1 MLQKECEAIVEK
13 TAQENIFLP
22 PFFLHICGARLPP
35 SIKPNAVACQ
45 LFKGKVIMDQL
56 TQKFQDLT
64 VLLASALVLSACGG
78 GDTQSASSTAASA
91 ATSVQ
96 ATATVKA
103 EQSKAVTTTQEVPVA
118 IADATG
124 TILTTSTTGTID
136 HTNLFFTALGN
147 GRSCSSCH
155 QEAQAWSV
163 TPAQIQ
169 ARFKASNG
177 ADPIFQ
183 LVDGANSPNATVT
196 TLAQKQAA
204 YSMLLT
210 KGVIRVGLPI
220 PSGAQFEL
228 TQVSDPYGFASAAE
242 LSLFRRP
249 LPTTNLKFENTVM
262 WDGREVFSSTNT
274 ANCIAN
280 VSPAEC
286 FTSTNFDLL
295 DQANSA
301 VKGHAQLATGI
312 TAAQQQAV
320 VAFESALYTAQASDN
335 AAGSLSAA
343 GVTGGPKN
351 LSGATSYF
359 GINDFIAGDYQTK
372 ARFNPNVMTMFGAW
386 INNAP
391 PPPAPGTRGAPP
403 PAGITATAQAQASI
417 ARGEQIFN
425 TRPMTITGVNGLN
438 DVLNQPAFRGS
449 CSTCHDTPAAGTQSV
464 PRLMNT
470 GVAAVVLRTPDMPL
484 YTLRNIASGAT
495 VQTTDPGRA
504 LITGEWSDIGKFKVP
519 NLRGMAARAPY
530 FHNGSQP
537 NLAGV
542 VQFYNHRFQMGLS
555 PQEATDLT
563 NFLQSL

>member
-1 MLQKECEAIVEK
+1 
-13 TAQENIFLP
+13 
-22 PFFLHICGARLPP
+22 
-35 SIKPNAVACQ
+35 
-45 LFKGKVIMDQL
+45 MDQL
-56 TQKFQDLT
+56 KQKFQDLT
-64 VLLASALVLSACGG
+64 VLLASALALSACGG
-78 GDTQSASSTAASA
+78 GGDAQSATSTSA
-91 ATSVQ
+91 AT
-96 ATATVKA
+96 ATAKV
-103 EQSKAVTTTQEVPVA
+103 EQSKAATTVATTTQEVPVA
-118 IADATG
+118 LADATG

-147 GRSCSSCH
+147 GRACSSCH
-155 QEAQAWSV
+155 QESQAWSV

-169 ARFKASNG
+169 ARFTASKG

-210 KGVIRVGLPI
+210 KGVIRIGLPI

-228 TQVSDPYGFASAAE
+228 TQVNDPYGFASAAE

-249 LPTTNLKFENTVM
+249 LPTTNLKFESTVM

-274 ANCIAN
+274 TNCIAN
-280 VSPAEC
+280 ANPAEC

-301 VKGHAQLATGI
+301 VKGHAQLASGI

-320 VAFESALYTAQASDN
+320 VAFESGLYTAQASDN
-335 AAGSLSAA
+335 AAGSLNA
-343 GVTGGPKN
+343 GGATGGPQS
-351 LSGATSYF
+351 LPAVASYF

-391 PPPAPGTRGAPP
+391 PPPAPPAPGTRGAPP
-403 PAGITATAQAQASI
+403 PVAVTATAQAQASI

-425 TRPMTITGVNGLN
+425 TRPIAITGVNGLN
-438 DVLNQPAFRGS
+438 DVLNQPNFRGS

-470 GVAAVVLRTPDMPL
+470 GVAAAVLRTPDMPL
-484 YTLRNIASGAT
+484 YTLKNIATGAT

-504 LITGEWSDIGKFKVP
+504 LITGEWSDVSKFKVP

-555 PQEATDLT
+555 QQEATDLT

>member
-1 MLQKECEAIVEK
+1 ME
-13 TAQENIFLP
+13 
-22 PFFLHICGARLPP
+22 
-35 SIKPNAVACQ
+35 
-45 LFKGKVIMDQL
+45 QL

-64 VLLASALVLSACGG
+64 VLLASALALSACGG
-78 GDTQSASSTAASA
+78 GGDAQSSTSSGAASA
-91 ATSVQ
+91 ATAVQ
-96 ATATVKA
+96 AVATVKA
-103 EQSKAVTTTQEVPVA
+103 EQSKAAVTTQEVPVA

-124 TILTTSTTGTID
+124 TILTTSTTGSID

-147 GRSCSSCH
+147 GRSCASCH
-155 QEAQAWSV
+155 QESQAWSV

-169 ARFKASNG
+169 ARFTASSG
-177 ADPIFQ
+177 TDPIFK
-183 LVDGANSPNATVT
+183 LVDGANSPNAAVS

-210 KGVIRVGLPI
+210 KGVIRIGLPI
-220 PSGAQFEL
+220 PSGAQFTL
-228 TQVSDPYGFASAAE
+228 TQVNDPYGFASAAE

-262 WDGREVFSSTNT
+262 WDGREVFSSTNNT
-274 ANCIAN
+274 NCIVNAN
-280 VSPAEC
+280 PAQC

-301 VKGHAQLATGI
+301 VKGHAQLASGI
-312 TAAQQQAV
+312 TAAQQQAI
-320 VAFESALYTAQASDN
+320 VAFESSLYTAQVSDN
-335 AAGSLSAA
+335 AAGSLSATGA
-343 GVTGGPKN
+343 TGGPQA
-351 LSGATSYF
+351 LPAVASYF
-359 GINDFIAGDYQTK
+359 GINDFVAGDYQTK
-372 ARFNPNVMTMFGAW
+372 VRFNPNVMTMFGAW

-391 PPPAPGTRGAPP
+391 PPPAPPAPGTRGAPP
-403 PAGITATAQAQASI
+403 PAGVSATAQAQASI

-425 TRPMTITGVNGLN
+425 TRPIAITGVNGLN
-438 DVLNQPAFRGS
+438 DVLNQPNFRGS
-449 CSTCHDTPAAGTQSV
+449 CSTCHDAPSAGTQSV
-464 PRLMNT
+464 PRLMDT

-484 YTLRNIASGAT
+484 YTLKNIATGAT

-504 LITGEWSDIGKFKVP
+504 LVTGEWNDISKFKVP
-519 NLRGMAARAPY
+519 NLRGLAARAPY

-555 PQEATDLT
+555 QQEATDLT

>member
-1 MLQKECEAIVEK
+1 
-13 TAQENIFLP
+13 
-22 PFFLHICGARLPP
+22 
-35 SIKPNAVACQ
+35 
-45 LFKGKVIMDQL
+45 MDQL
-56 TQKFQDLT
+56 KQKFQDLT
-64 VLLASALVLSACGG
+64 VLLASALALSACGG
-78 GDTQSASSTAASA
+78 GGDSGNTQSTSSSSTGST

-96 ATATVKA
+96 ATATAKV
-103 EQSKAVTTTQEVPVA
+103 EQSKAATTPPTQEVPVA

-147 GRSCSSCH
+147 GRSCASCH
-155 QEAQAWSV
+155 QESQAWSV

-169 ARFKASNG
+169 ARFTSSNG

-204 YSMLLT
+204 YSMLLN

-228 TQVSDPYGFASAAE
+228 TQVNDPYGFASAAE

-274 ANCIAN
+274 TNCIAN
-280 VSPAEC
+280 ASPAEC

-335 AAGSLSAA
+335 AAGSLTAA

-351 LSGATSYF
+351 LSGVTSYF
-359 GINDFIAGDYQTK
+359 GINDFFAGDYQTK
-372 ARFNPNVMTMFGAW
+372 ARFNPNAMTMFGAW

-391 PPPAPGTRGAPP
+391 PPPAPPAPGTRGAPP
-403 PAGITATAQAQASI
+403 PAGVTATAQAQASI

-425 TRPMTITGVNGLN
+425 TRPMAITGVNGLN
-438 DVLNQPAFRGS
+438 DVLNQPTFRGS

-470 GVAAVVLRTPDMPL
+470 GVAAAVLRTPDMPL
-484 YTLRNIASGAT
+484 YTLKNIATGAT

-504 LITGEWSDIGKFKVP
+504 LVTGDWSDIGKFKVP
-519 NLRGMAARAPY
+519 NLRAMAARAPY

-555 PQEATDLT
+555 QQEATDLT

>member
-1 MLQKECEAIVEK
+1 
-13 TAQENIFLP
+13 
-22 PFFLHICGARLPP
+22 
-35 SIKPNAVACQ
+35 
-45 LFKGKVIMDQL
+45 MDQL

-64 VLLASALVLSACGG
+64 VLLASALALSACGG
-78 GDTQSASSTAASA
+78 GGSDTQSATSSNANSA
-91 ATSVQ
+91 VTSVQ
-96 ATATVKA
+96 AAATVKA
-103 EQSKAVTTTQEVPVA
+103 ESKVATTTATQEVPTA

-124 TILTTSTTGTID
+124 TILTTSTSGTID

-155 QEAQAWSV
+155 QESQAWSV

-169 ARFKASNG
+169 ARFTASNG
-177 ADPIFQ
+177 NDPIFQ
-183 LVDGANSPNATVT
+183 LVDGANSPNATVS

-210 KGVIRVGLPI
+210 KGVIRIGLPI

-228 TQVSDPYGFASAAE
+228 TQVTDPYGFASAAE

-262 WDGREVFSSTNT
+262 WDGRETFSSTNT
-274 ANCIAN
+274 TNCIAN
-280 VSPAEC
+280 ASPAEC

-301 VKGHAQLATGI
+301 VKGHAQLTSGI

-320 VAFESALYTAQASDN
+320 VAFESGLYTAQASDN
-335 AAGSLSAA
+335 AAGSLSTA
-343 GVTGGPKN
+343 GATGGPQN
-351 LSGATSYF
+351 LSGVASYF
-359 GINDFIAGDYQTK
+359 GINDFIAGDYQTR

-403 PAGITATAQAQASI
+403 PAGVSATTQAQASI

-425 TRPMTITGVNGLN
+425 TRPIAITGVNGLN
-438 DVLNQPAFRGS
+438 DLLNQPTFHGS

-464 PRLMNT
+464 TRLMNT

-484 YTLRNIASGAT
+484 YTLKNMTTGAT

-504 LITGEWSDIGKFKVP
+504 LITGEWNDIGKFKVP
-519 NLRGMAARAPY
+519 NLRGLAARAPY

-555 PQEATDLT
+555 QQEATDLT